1 MIACTLGFRLSAMGT
16 LLAFDTSTD
25 AMSLALVM
33 PGRQVAHDHAGGAQ
47 ASATLVPGLMALLAA
62 HGLALADVD
71 AIAFGC
77 GPGAF
82 TGLRTACS
90 VAQGLAFGANKPVI
104 PVDSL
109 MLVADDARLQTGA
122 AELVVAMDARMDEIY
137 AGCYRWENGTGD
149 NGRWT
154 VTTPPALLRIDAFN
168 ALCQAQPLAMVAGS
182 ALDAFGDRLALAPSV
197 HRIPHARSRAEALA
211 RVAAQLW
218 SQGVR
223 VDAAHALPV
232 YLRDKVAQTTV
243 ERQHDKA
250 TKEAAMKARAAA

>member
-1 MIACTLGFRLSAMGT
+1 M
-16 LLAFDTSTD
+16 
-25 AMSLALVM
+25 
-33 PGRQVAHDHAGGAQ
+33 
-47 ASATLVPGLMALLAA
+47 LAA
-62 HGLALADVD
+62 HGLALAGVD
-71 AIAFGC
+71 AIAYGC

-109 MLVADDARLQTGA
+109 MLVADDARAQTGA
-122 AELVVAMDARMDEIY
+122 TEVCVAMDARMDEIY
-137 AGCYRWENGTGD
+137 AGRYRWINDD
-149 NGRWT
+149 NGRWA
-154 VTTPPALLRIDAFN
+154 VTAAPALLRIDAFN
-168 ALCQAQPLAMVAGS
+168 ALWQAQPLAVVAGS

-197 HRIPHARSRAEALA
+197 QRVPQARSRAEALA

-243 ERQHDKA
+243 ERAHDKA
-250 TKEAAMKARAAA
+250 MKEAAMNAKAAA

>member
-1 MIACTLGFRLSAMGT
+1 MGT

-25 AMSLALVM
+25 AMSVGLVM
-33 PGRQVAHDHAGGAQ
+33 PGLQAAHDRAGGPQ
-47 ASATLVPGLMALLAA
+47 ASATLIPELMALLAA
-62 HGLALADVD
+62 HGLALADID

-90 VAQGLAFGANKPVI
+90 VAQGLAFGTNKPVI

-109 MLVADDARLQTGA
+109 MLVADDARAQTGA
-122 AELVVAMDARMDEIY
+122 DDLCVAMDARMDEIY
-137 AGCYRWENGTGD
+137 AGWYRWSD
-149 NGRWT
+149 GRWT
-154 VTTPPALLRIDAFN
+154 VTTAPALLRIEAFN
-168 ALCQAQPLAMVAGS
+168 ALWQAHPAAVIAGS
-182 ALDAFGDRLALAPSV
+182 ALEAFGDRLALPPSLRRV
-197 HRIPHARSRAEALA
+197 PQPRSRAEALA

-223 VDAAHALPV
+223 VDAVHALPV

-243 ERQHDKA
+243 ERAHDKL
-250 TKEAAMKARAAA
+250 MKAKAAA

>member
-1 MIACTLGFRLSAMGT
+1 MIACTPGFRLSAMGT

-25 AMSLALVM
+25 AMGIALVA
-33 PGRQVAHDHAGGAQ
+33 PGLQVAHDRAGGPQ
-47 ASATLVPGLMALLAA
+47 ASATLVPELMALLVA
-62 HGLALADVD
+62 HGLALAAID

-109 MLVADDARLQTGA
+109 MLVADDARAQTGA
-122 AELVVAMDARMDEIY
+122 EDICVAMDARMDEIY
-137 AGCYRWENGTGD
+137 AGRYRWAD
-149 NGRWT
+149 DHWT
-154 VTTPPALLRIDAFN
+154 ATTAPALMRIEAFN
-168 ALCQAQPLAMVAGS
+168 ALWQEQPPAVVAGS
-182 ALDAFGDRLALAPSV
+182 ALEAFGDRLALAPTAQ
-197 HRIPHARSRAEALA
+197 RIPQPRSRAEALA

-218 SQGVR
+218 SRGVR

-232 YLRDKVAQTTV
+232 YLRDKVAQTTA
-243 ERQHDKA
+243 EREHDKA
-250 TKEAAMKARAAA
+250 MKAKAVA

>member
-1 MIACTLGFRLSAMGT
+1 MIARTPGFRLSAMGT

-25 AMSLALVM
+25 AMSVGLVA
-33 PGRQVAHDHAGGAQ
+33 PGLQVAHDRAGGPQ
-47 ASATLVPGLMALLAA
+47 ASAALIPELMALLAA
-62 HGLALADVD
+62 HGLALADID

-109 MLVADDARLQTGA
+109 MLVADDARAQTGA
-122 AELVVAMDARMDEIY
+122 DDICVAMDARMDEIY
-137 AGCYRWENGTGD
+137 AGGYRWDG
-149 NGRWT
+149 GRWT
-154 VTTPPALLRIDAFN
+154 VTSAPALLRIDAFN
-168 ALCQAQPLAMVAGS
+168 TLWQAHPVAVVAGS
-182 ALDAFGDRLALAPSV
+182 ALEAFGDRLALAPSV
-197 HRIPHARSRAEALA
+197 QRVPQPRSRAEALV

-218 SQGVR
+218 ARGVR

-243 ERQHDKA
+243 ERAHDKL
-250 TKEAAMKARAAA
+250 MKAKAAA

>member
-1 MIACTLGFRLSAMGT
+1 MGT

-25 AMSLALVM
+25 AMAIALVT
-33 PGRQVAHDHAGGAQ
+33 PGRHAAHDGAGGAQ
-47 ASATLVPGLMALLAA
+47 ASAALIPELMALLAA

-90 VAQGLAFGANKPVI
+90 VAQGLAYGAARPVI

-109 MLVADDARLQTGA
+109 MLVADDARVQTDA
-122 AELVVAMDARMDEIY
+122 AEVCVAMDARMDEIY
-137 AGCYRWENGTGD
+137 AGRYRWRDGH
-149 NGRWT
+149 WA
-154 VTTPPALLRIDAFN
+154 VTTAPALLRIDAFH
-168 ALCQAQPLAMVAGS
+168 ALLQEQPVGVIAGS
-182 ALDAFGDRLALAPSV
+182 ALDAFGDRLAIGPSV
-197 HRIPHARSRAEALA
+197 RRVPQARSRAEALA

-232 YLRDKVAQTTV
+232 YLRDKVAQTTA
-243 ERQHDKA
+243 EREHDKA
-250 TKEAAMKARAAA
+250 MKAKALA

>member
-1 MIACTLGFRLSAMGT
+1 MGT

-25 AMSLALVM
+25 AMAIALVA
-33 PGRQVAHDHAGGAQ
+33 PGRQAAHDGAGGAQ
-47 ASATLVPGLMALLAA
+47 ASTALIPELMALLAA

-90 VAQGLAFGANKPVI
+90 VAQGLAYGAARPVI

-109 MLVADDARLQTGA
+109 MLVADDARAQTDA
-122 AELVVAMDARMDEIY
+122 AEVCVAMDARMDEIY
-137 AGCYRWENGTGD
+137 AGRYRWAGD
-149 NGRWT
+149 HWAA
-154 VTTPPALLRIDAFN
+154 TTAPALLRIDAFN
-168 ALCQAQPLAMVAGS
+168 ALLQAQPVGVIAGS
-182 ALDAFGDRLALAPSV
+182 ALDAFGDRLAIAPSV
-197 HRIPHARSRAEALA
+197 RRVPQARSRAEALA

-232 YLRDKVAQTTV
+232 YLRDKVAQTTA
-243 ERQHDKA
+243 EREHDKA
-250 TKEAAMKARAAA
+250 MKAKALA

>member
-1 MIACTLGFRLSAMGT
+1 MGT

-25 AMSLALVM
+25 AMSVGLVA
-33 PGRQVAHDHAGGAQ
+33 PGLQLAHDRAGGPQ
-47 ASATLVPGLMALLAA
+47 ASATLIPELMALLAA
-62 HGLALADVD
+62 HGLALADID

-109 MLVADDARLQTGA
+109 MLVADDARAQTGA
-122 AELVVAMDARMDEIY
+122 DDICVAMDARMDEIY
-137 AGCYRWENGTGD
+137 AGWYRWSD
-149 NGRWT
+149 GRWT
-154 VTTPPALLRIDAFN
+154 VTTAPALLRIEAFN
-168 ALCQAQPLAMVAGS
+168 ALWQAHPAAVIAGS
-182 ALDAFGDRLALAPSV
+182 ALEAFGDRLALAPSLRRV
-197 HRIPHARSRAEALA
+197 PQPRSRAEALS

-243 ERQHDKA
+243 ERAHDKL
-250 TKEAAMKARAAA
+250 MKAKAAA

>member
-1 MIACTLGFRLSAMGT
+1 MGT

-25 AMSLALVM
+25 AMSVALVM
-33 PGRQVAHDHAGGAQ
+33 PGLQVAHDRAGGPQ
-47 ASATLVPGLMALLAA
+47 ASATLIPDLMALLDE
-62 HGLALADVD
+62 HGLALAAVD

-109 MLVADDARLQTGA
+109 MLVADDARAQTGA
-122 AELVVAMDARMDEIY
+122 DDICVAMDARMDEIY
-137 AGCYRWENGTGD
+137 AGWYRWDGGQ
-149 NGRWT
+149 WT
-154 VTTPPALLRIDAFN
+154 VTTAPALLRIETFN
-168 ALCQAQPLAMVAGS
+168 TLWQAHPAAVIAGS
-182 ALDAFGDRLALAPSV
+182 ALDAFGDRLTPAPSLRRV
-197 HRIPHARSRAEALA
+197 RQPRSRAEALA

-243 ERQHDKA
+243 ERAHDKA
-250 TKEAAMKARAAA
+250 MKAKAAA

>member
-1 MIACTLGFRLSAMGT
+1 MIARSPGFRLSPMGT

-25 AMSLALVM
+25 AMGIALVA
-33 PGRQVAHDHAGGAQ
+33 PGWQAAHDRAGGAQ
-47 ASATLVPGLMALLAA
+47 ASATLVPELMALLAA
-62 HGLALADVD
+62 HGLALAGVD

-90 VAQGLAFGANKPVI
+90 VAQGLAFGASKPVI

-109 MLVADDARLQTGA
+109 LLVADDARAQTGA
-122 AELVVAMDARMDEIY
+122 TEVCVAMDARMDEIY
-137 AGCYRWENGTGD
+137 AGGYRWAD
-149 NGRWT
+149 GRWT
-154 VTTPPALLRIDAFN
+154 ATDAPALLRLDAFQ
-168 ALCQAQPLAMVAGS
+168 ALQRARPGAVVAGS
-182 ALDAFGDRLALAPSV
+182 ALDAFGERLALSASV
-197 HRIPHARSRAEALA
+197 QRVPQPRSRAEALA

-243 ERQHDKA
+243 ERAHDKA
-250 TKEAAMKARAAA
+250 MKAKAVA

>member
-1 MIACTLGFRLSAMGT
+1 MGT

-25 AMSLALVM
+25 AMSVALVM
-33 PGRQVAHDHAGGAQ
+33 PGLQVAHDRAGGPQ
-47 ASATLVPGLMALLAA
+47 ASAALIPDLMALLDA
-62 HGLALADVD
+62 HGLALAAVD

-90 VAQGLAFGANKPVI
+90 VAQGLAFGANKPVV

-109 MLVADDARLQTGA
+109 MLVADDARAQTGA
-122 AELVVAMDARMDEIY
+122 DDICVAMDARMDEIY
-137 AGCYRWENGTGD
+137 AGWYRWSDE
-149 NGRWT
+149 RWT
-154 VTTPPALLRIDAFN
+154 VSTAPALLRIEAFN
-168 ALCQAQPLAMVAGS
+168 ALWHEHPAAVIAGS
-182 ALDAFGDRLALAPSV
+182 ALDAFGDRLTLAPSLRRV
-197 HRIPHARSRAEALA
+197 PQPGSRAEALA

-243 ERQHDKA
+243 ERAHDKA
-250 TKEAAMKARAAA
+250 MKAKAAA